1 MKPKNP
7 SSQLLSNAAEDLR
20 NAKDPHGSEQSLAA
34 AYRLAYDDLD
44 FVLRDELRPVRV
56 LLELS
61 KTELGLE
68 DHGID
73 HTVVVFGSARTFS
86 PEKANKLCK
95 QAELEAAQSPSNGLL
110 QAELKRA
117 KTQKRYA
124 RYYEQAQKLGKLIG
138 QQSGHNNVLPV
149 HVMTGG
155 GPGVMEAANR
165 GASAAG
171 ADTIGLNIVLPQEQK
186 PNPYIT
192 PDLCFRFHYFAM
204 RKLHFLLRA
213 KALVVFPG
221 GYGTLDEL
229 FDTLTLVQTE
239 KIKPMPILLFG
250 RDYWQR
256 LIDFDFL
263 LEEGMIAEKDLQ
275 YFQYVEEAEEAWDII
290 KDSLSGIGDHSVS
303 P

>member
-1 MKPKNP
+1 MKQKKP
-7 SSQLLSNAAEDLR
+7 SSRLLSSAAEDLH
-20 NAKDPHGSEQSLAA
+20 NATDPHGSEQSRSA

-44 FVLRDELRPVRV
+44 FVLRDELRPVRL

-73 HTVVVFGSARTFS
+73 HTVVVFGSARTLS
-86 PEKANKLCK
+86 PDQANKLCE
-95 QAELEAAQSPSNGLL
+95 QAELEAAKSPTNELL
-110 QAELKRA
+110 KTVLKRA
-117 KTQKRYA
+117 KTQMRYA
-124 RYYEQAQKLGKLIG
+124 GYYQQAQKLGELIG

-155 GPGVMEAANR
+155 GPGIMEAANR

-171 ADTIGLNIVLPQEQK
+171 ADTIGLNIVLPKEQK

-204 RKLHFLLRA
+204 RKMHFLLRA

-229 FDTLTLVQTE
+229 LDTLTLMQTE

-250 RDYWQR
+250 RNYWQR

-275 YFQYVEEAEEAWDII
+275 YFQYVDEAEEAWDII
-290 KDSLSGIGDHSVS
+290 KESLSGITDHSAS